1 MEKTCSR
8 AVVRQ
13 GGKTQFGISEKKVA
27 SVLGITRRRERLQ
40 EAFGDICR
48 TMPYSAIRLG

>member
-13 GGKTQFGISEKKVA
+13 GGKTQFVISEKKVA